1 MAPIGSASVGTT
13 WVPAWVWFIL
23 ISVLALPTHALS
35 GQSAAPS
42 VSDSL
47 VLVAEAKDVQARYER
62 YREQRTP
69 PDLAD
74 VTRRCDEIVG
84 RYCFRFPDHIDVDDW
99 RAPEPPVELELAR
112 TRVLEDLGTIAGKIP
127 GDLWILGQR
136 VYYLT
141 DFGAWTN
148 ATNLARRCGGR
159 THWWCTA
166 LAAYVHHRRGRWTVA
181 EEAFALALEQMPP
194 DTAALWRA
202 PEHLLEDSAW
212 KIYEK
217 AADKKSLEER
227 LWMLSD
233 PLYLVEGNDRKTEQ
247 YARQVLI
254 RIREGAVNSTGLDWE
269 DDLKEITLRWGAPEA
284 WSRER
289 DLPTGDTLVDSRRM
303 VSHRRGQEFLPPGEA
318 FEDPSQMVPGEWTL
332 GHLTLM
338 ELREGGIPVDPL
350 INAGLLEALTGSRN
364 PTGGSIDLSGII
376 NDGIIRSGPRTG
388 YTAPYAPELHI
399 LETQVARFRRG
410 DSLLVA
416 GAFAPGPEEKRE
428 LGAAPR
434 SSGVIDL
441 KAPRSESRSDKQRRT
456 DPFGA
461 VREVPVP
468 FMPDVSGENIQSG
481 LFLIDSESGKR
492 YQVRGEGPEGA
503 FQLQVPNGHYVIGLE
518 AFSPRAKK
526 GWRDRHGL
534 WQDPI
539 VPGLA
544 AISDLLI
551 LQGGGEVPRS
561 LDEALPTALP
571 AVRIEAGD
579 AFKVAWELYGLR
591 VGESARVRIGVSRG
605 RTSFVGRLG
614 EFLRFLEPNEPVVMT
629 YEDAGPDVLGTVF
642 RAVELNLSDLEPGE
656 YTLTVEIELAGR
668 EPMTVGRPLSIVPK
682 LLNRP

>member
-1 MAPIGSASVGTT
+1 
-13 WVPAWVWFIL
+13 
-23 ISVLALPTHALS
+23 
-35 GQSAAPS
+35 

>member
-1 MAPIGSASVGTT
+1 MPPTSVPVSVWLMLIGA
-13 WVPAWVWFIL
+13 
-23 ISVLALPTHALS
+23 LALSVRSLS
-35 GQSAAPS
+35 GQLTAPS

-47 VLVAEAKDVQARYER
+47 ELVAEAKDVQARYER

-69 PDLAD
+69 PALAD

-99 RAPEPPVELELAR
+99 RAPEQPVELELAR
-112 TRVLEDLGTIAGKIP
+112 TLVLEDLGIIAGKIP

-141 DFGAWTN
+141 DLGAWTN
-148 ATNLARRCGGR
+148 AANLARRCGGR

-166 LAAYVHHRRGRWTVA
+166 LAAYVHHKRGLWTVA
-181 EEAFALALEQMPP
+181 DEVFDQALEQMPP
-194 DTAALWRA
+194 DTAARWRA

-212 KIYEK
+212 KIYQY
-217 AADKKSLEER
+217 AADKEGLEKR

-233 PLYLVEGNDRKTEQ
+233 PLYLVEGNDRKTEH

-254 RIREGAVNSTGLDWE
+254 RIRAEAVNGTGLGWE
-269 DDLKEITLRWGAPEA
+269 DDLEEITLRWGAPEA

-289 DLPTGDTLVDSRRM
+289 DMPTGDTLVDSRRM

-318 FEDPSQMVPGEWTL
+318 FEYPSQMAPGEWTL
-332 GHLTLM
+332 GDRARL

-364 PTGGSIDLSGII
+364 PTGGSIDLDGII
-376 NDGIIRSGPRTG
+376 NDGIVRSGPRTG
-388 YTAPYAPELHI
+388 YTAPYAPEFDI
-399 LETQVARFRRG
+399 LEVQVARFRRG

-416 GAFAPGPEEKRE
+416 GAFAPGPEEKKA

-434 SSGVIDL
+434 ASGVIDL
-441 KAPRSESRSDKQRRT
+441 TTARNESRSDKQRRT
-456 DPFGA
+456 NPFGA
-461 VREVPVP
+461 VREVPVA
-468 FMPDVSGENIQSG
+468 FMPEVSEQNIQSG

-492 YQVRGEGPEGA
+492 HQVLGEGPKGA
-503 FQLQVPNGHYVIGLE
+503 FQLQAPNGHYIVGLE
-518 AFSPRAKK
+518 AFSPHAKK

-551 LQGGGEVPRS
+551 LQGGGEVPTS
-561 LDEALPTALP
+561 LDEALPSALP

-591 VGESARVRIGVSRG
+591 VGESARVRIGVNPARTGLG
-605 RTSFVGRLG
+605 RRLG
-614 EFLRFLEPNEPVVMT
+614 EFLRLLEPNEPVVMT

-668 EPMTVGRPLSIVPK
+668 EPMTVGSPLSIVPK
-682 LLNRP
+682 

>member
-1 MAPIGSASVGTT
+1 MPPTSVP
-13 WVPAWVWFIL
+13 VSVWL
-23 ISVLALPTHALS
+23 MLMGALALPVRALS
-35 GQSAAPS
+35 GQFTAPS

-47 VLVAEAKDVQARYER
+47 ELVEEAKDVQARYER

-74 VTRRCDEIVG
+74 VSRRCDEIVG

-99 RAPEPPVELELAR
+99 RAPEQPVELELAR
-112 TRVLEDLGTIAGKIP
+112 TRVLEDLGNIAGKIP

-141 DFGAWTN
+141 DMGAWTN
-148 ATNLARRCGGR
+148 AANLARRCGGR

-166 LAAYVHHRRGRWTVA
+166 LAAYVHHERGLWTVA
-181 EEAFALALEQMPP
+181 DEVFARALEQMPP
-194 DTAALWRA
+194 DTAARWRA
-202 PEHLLEDSAW
+202 PEHLLEDPAW
-212 KIYEK
+212 RIYEE
-217 AADKKSLEER
+217 AADKEGLEER

-254 RIREGAVNSTGLDWE
+254 RIRAGAVNGTGLDWE
-269 DDLKEITLRWGAPEA
+269 DDLEEITLRWGAPEA

-303 VSHRRGQEFLPPGEA
+303 VSHRRGREFLPPAEA
-318 FEDPSQMVPGEWTL
+318 FENPSQMAPGEWTL
-332 GHLTLM
+332 GERARM

-364 PTGGSIDLSGII
+364 PSGGSIDLNGII
-376 NDGIIRSGPRTG
+376 NDGVIRSGPRTG
-388 YTAPYAPELHI
+388 YTAPYAPELDV
-399 LETQVARFRRG
+399 LEVQVARFRRG

-416 GAFAPGPEEKRE
+416 GAFAPRPEEKKA

-434 SSGVIDL
+434 ASGVIDL
-441 KAPRSESRSDKQRRT
+441 TTARNESRSDKQRRT
-456 DPFGA
+456 NPFGA
-461 VREVPVP
+461 VREVPVA
-468 FMPDVSGENIQSG
+468 FMPEVSERNIQSG

-492 YQVRGEGPEGA
+492 HQVLGEGPKGA
-503 FQLQVPNGHYVIGLE
+503 FQLQAPNGHYIVGLE
-518 AFSPRAKK
+518 AFSPHAKK

-551 LQGGGEVPRS
+551 LQGGGEVPTS
-561 LDEALPTALP
+561 LDEALPSALP
-571 AVRIEAGD
+571 AVRIRAGD
-579 AFKVAWELYGLR
+579 AFKVAWELYGLQ
-591 VGESARVRIGVSRG
+591 VGESARVRIGVNPARTGLG
-605 RTSFVGRLG
+605 RRLG
-614 EFLRFLEPNEPVVMT
+614 EFLRLLEPNEPVVMT

-668 EPMTVGRPLSIVPK
+668 EPMTVGRPLSIVP
-682 LLNRP
+682 